1 MRNPVLLA
9 VLFTALATPSFA
21 QKTTP
26 QQSAPQAVPVT
37 TVIAQEKP
45 VTQAKDFVGRIE
57 ATDRVEVRARVT
69 GFLEAVL
76 FKEGELVKEGQPLYR
91 IEPDTFKAAVEQ
103 AEGALAGTKASKIL
117 SNVELERA
125 KELLQKS
132 FGTPQ
137 KRDQAEAADEN
148 AAANIIKA
156 QADLDTAK
164 INLAYTDIRSPITG
178 KISRTKVTKGNVV
191 SPDSGV
197 LTTIVSQD
205 PMYVVFP
212 VSRREFLALRQ
223 QGKPADRE
231 SVAVTVRF
239 SDGTVY
245 GEKGRINFV
254 DVSVDKS
261 TDTVTVRATI
271 PNPDGVLIDSELV
284 RVNVDSGKSQ
294 EQIVI
299 PQAALIADQQGT
311 YVFAVEDGKAVIRRI
326 KVGAEIGANVAVIS
340 GLKAGEQ
347 VIVEGIQGV
356 RPGAPSSPR
365 PCPKQGARPCFPPS
379 SSTGRGLRSS
389 LRS

>member
-9 VLFTALATPSFA
+9 VLFAALATPSFA

-26 QQSAPQAVPVT
+26 QQSAPKAVPVT

-45 VTQAKDFVGRIE
+45 VAHAKDFVGRIE

-69 GFLEAVL
+69 GYLEAVL

-103 AEGALAGTKASKIL
+103 AEGALAGMKASKIL
-117 SNVELERA
+117 SKVELERA
-125 KELLQKS
+125 AELLQKS

-137 KRDQAEAADEN
+137 KRDQAQAADEN

-212 VSRREFLALRQ
+212 VSRREFLAYSEH
-223 QGKPADRE
+223 GKHVDRE
-231 SVAVTVRF
+231 SV
-239 SDGTVY
+239 SGDGPLLRWHSLQAKRGHQFRRCQRRQV
-245 GEKGRINFV
+245 GRYRHR
-254 DVSVDKS
+254 SRHPPQS
-261 TDTVTVRATI
+261 GRRA
-271 PNPDGVLIDSELV
+271 D
-284 RVNVDSGKSQ
+284 R
-294 EQIVI
+294 
-299 PQAALIADQQGT
+299 
-311 YVFAVEDGKAVIRRI
+311 
-326 KVGAEIGANVAVIS
+326 
-340 GLKAGEQ
+340 
-347 VIVEGIQGV
+347 
-356 RPGAPSSPR
+356 
-365 PCPKQGARPCFPPS
+365 
-379 SSTGRGLRSS
+379 
-389 LRS
+389 